1 MVGDSVKK
9 GSAVM
14 RAAFAAG
21 LMALLLLGQTG
32 SAPAAE
38 KQAYVQL
45 NLFGDVFELVR
56 SQYVTDVDEIQLMYA
71 ALRGMLA
78 GLDPHSD
85 FMDGETYREMQ
96 ERTSGQFGGLGI
108 EVRMEE
114 GSGVRVVRPMEDTP
128 AFRAGVLPGDLITH
142 LDGEPIMDFTLTEAV
157 DMMRGLVNST
167 LELTI
172 AREGAADPLVM
183 TLTRAVIRQPS
194 VTYRVENSAA
204 YIRIS
209 TFSEQTES
217 GVRRGMAELKEE
229 LGDAFEGV
237 ILDLRDNPGG
247 LLDQSIAATEAFL
260 DRGEVVMTRG
270 RGQSNV
276 QRFTARRGDLADG
289 KPVIVLINGGSAS
302 ASEIV
307 AGALQDHR
315 RAIIVGTQSFGKG
328 SVQTIM
334 PLGEFGAMRL
344 TTQRYYTPSGRSI
357 QGTGISPDVVVE
369 HAVIEPLY
377 PAPPA
382 RGEDGQIVV
391 ADEVFVDYQLARA
404 RDLIHAMAVYQ
415 RSVAAMN

>member
-1 MVGDSVKK
+1 MI
-9 GSAVM
+9 

-38 KQAYVQL
+38 KKAYEQL

-56 SQYVTDVDEIQLMYA
+56 AEYVNEVDEIQLMYA
-71 ALRGMLA
+71 ALRGMLSS
-78 GLDPHSD
+78 LDPHSD

-114 GSGVRVVRPMEDTP
+114 GMGVRVVRPMEDTP
-128 AFRAGVLPGDLITH
+128 AYRAGVLPGDLITH
-142 LDGEPIMDFTLTEAV
+142 LDGASIGTLTLTEAV
-157 DMMRGLVNST
+157 DLMRGPVNST

-172 AREGAADPLVM
+172 ARENTVEPFVV
-183 TLTRAVIRQPS
+183 TVTRAVIRQPS
-194 VTYRVENSAA
+194 VTYRIEGTAA
-204 YIRIS
+204 YIRIA

-217 GVRRGMAELKEE
+217 GVRRGMAELKEQ
-229 LGDAFEGV
+229 LGDDFEGV

-247 LLDQSIAATEAFL
+247 LLDQSVAATEAFL

-270 RGQSNV
+270 RNPNNV

-334 PLGEFGAMRL
+334 PMGEYGAMRL

-357 QGTGISPDVVVE
+357 QGTGIAPDVVVE
-369 HAVIEPLY
+369 QAIIEPLY

-382 RGEDGQIVV
+382 PGEDAQV
-391 ADEVFVDYQLARA
+391 ADAQRVFFDYQLSRA
-404 RDLIHAMAVYQ
+404 RELIHAMAVYQ
-415 RSVAAMN
+415 RSVAAAK